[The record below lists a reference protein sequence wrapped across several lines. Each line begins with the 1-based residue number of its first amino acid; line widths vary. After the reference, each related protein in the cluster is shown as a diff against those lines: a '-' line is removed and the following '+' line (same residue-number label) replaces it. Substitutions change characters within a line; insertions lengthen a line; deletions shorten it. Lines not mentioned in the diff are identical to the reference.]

1 MNPVAMLAESW
12 RAIIANRMRSFLTM
26 LGMIIGVSAV
36 VLMLAIGQG
45 AQNAIDS
52 TISSM
57 GSNLFIVLSGAT
69 TSGGQRMGL
78 GTAPTLTI
86 SDAAALAELPN
97 VTAAAPVQPGTAA
110 TVYAGNNWSTTVS
123 GVTPDYLQIRNWVVA
138 SGFAFTDADV
148 RGAARVAIVGKTV
161 ADNLFG
167 DENPVGKTMR
177 ISRSPFTVVGVLEP
191 KGQSLDGRDQ
201 DDVIIVPVTTAQ
213 RKLFGSQFPGSVR
226 FIMAQASTA
235 EAMPEVEKEM
245 NELLRARHRIA
256 ADADAD
262 FSVRNL
268 SAMAEASATATRIMS
283 YVLGAIASISLIVGG
298 IGIMNIMLVSVTERT
313 REIGIRIAI
322 GARHRDILLQF
333 LLEAITISLIG
344 CLIGVGLGMGGA
356 WIIQKLAGFPVQVT
370 FDIALLAFSV
380 AAGVGIFFGFYPARR
395 AALMNPIDALRYQ

>member
-1 MNPVAMLAESW
+1 MMGMAMLAEAW
-12 RAIIANRMRSFLTM
+12 RAIVANRLRSFLTM
-26 LGMIIGVSAV
+26 LGMVIGVAAV
-36 VLMLAIGQG
+36 VLMLAVGQG
-45 AQNAIDS
+45 AQSAIDQ

-78 GTAPTLTI
+78 GTAPTLTMA
-86 SDAAALAELPN
+86 DAQAIAELPN
-97 VTAAAPVQPGTAA
+97 VAASAPVQPGTAA
-110 TVYAGNNWSTTVS
+110 TVYSGNNWSTSIS
-123 GVTPDYLQIRNWVVA
+123 GVTPEYLQVRNWNVE
-138 SGFAFTDADV
+138 SGFAFSNADV
-148 RGAARVAIVGKTV
+148 RSAARVALIGKTV

-177 ISRSPFTVVGVLEP
+177 IKQSPFTVVGVLEA

-201 DDVIIVPVTTAQ
+201 DDVVIVPVTTAQ

-226 FIMAQASTA
+226 FIMVQASSA
-235 EAMPEVEKEM
+235 EVMPGVERDM
-245 NELLRARHRIA
+245 NRLLRARHRIA
-256 ADADAD
+256 DDADAD
-262 FSVRNL
+262 FAVRNL
-268 SAMAEASATATRIMS
+268 SAMAEASASATRIMS

-333 LLEAITISLIG
+333 LLEAVTISLIG
-344 CLIGVGLGMGGA
+344 CLIGVSLGVGGA
-356 WIIQKLAGFPVQVT
+356 WAVQQFAGFPVLVT
-370 FDIALLAFSV
+370 FDILLLAFGV
-380 AAGVGIFFGFYPARR
+380 AAAVGIFFGFYPARR